1 MSRRFPR
8 PWSIVLEPLP
18 QYRLSPRRTA
28 RRAFHGFKSRL
39 FPPARH
45 RVLRASPARSLNHAD
60 KEHWLKIAE
69 EWLKMAQQA
78 DLTPE

>member
-18 QYRLSPRRTA
+18 QYRLAGQPGERSM
-28 RRAFHGFKSRL
+28 G
-39 FPPARH
+39 
-45 RVLRASPARSLNHAD
+45 LRADYFRQRAAESREQAERSLNHAD
-60 KEHWLKIAE
+60 KEHWLTIAE

-78 DLTPE
+78 DLSPE